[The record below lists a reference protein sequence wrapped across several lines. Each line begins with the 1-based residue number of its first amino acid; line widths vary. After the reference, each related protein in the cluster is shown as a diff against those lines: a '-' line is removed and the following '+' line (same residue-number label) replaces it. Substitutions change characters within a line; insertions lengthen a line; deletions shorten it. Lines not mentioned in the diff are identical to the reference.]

1 MKKTFNV
8 GDFARRLLAE
18 ALIYDEET
26 GALGNV
32 SLVDL
37 DSEQERFMATY
48 DPATGKYVI
57 EEAVVWEEDSEREE
71 DSSYAM
77 AVQAIEYASFKS
89 PHEAAEELLRLAA
102 EHSLMPGFMLV
113 YEEEA

>member
-71 DSSYAM
+71 DSS
-77 AVQAIEYASFKS
+77 
-89 PHEAAEELLRLAA
+89 LLRLAA

-113 YEEEA
+113 YEEEAWGISQK